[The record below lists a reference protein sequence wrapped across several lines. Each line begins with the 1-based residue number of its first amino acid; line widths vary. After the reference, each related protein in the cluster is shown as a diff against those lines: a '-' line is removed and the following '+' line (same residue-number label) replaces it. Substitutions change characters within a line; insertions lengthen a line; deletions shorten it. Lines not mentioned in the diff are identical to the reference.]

1 MATASLSVRARQVRG
16 KGRYSSRSAAVEVKL
31 YMQTR
36 QTTILVVVAILV
48 ATQTAL
54 AGKLCLATGNASACA
69 SACCEPRT
77 PGEES
82 TKPAPSFPADHH
94 PCCDESLASKAAQV
108 LHGKSATELNVK
120 ASIPAT
126 YPPIEEGFVRGDTRL
141 SARRSYLAP
150 PYTRLNIYILDLSLR
165 C

>member
-1 MATASLSVRARQVRG
+1 MQRG
-16 KGRYSSRSAAVEVKL
+16 
-31 YMQTR
+31 
-36 QTTILVVVAILV
+36 QTTILAVVAILA

-54 AGKLCLATGNASACA
+54 AGQPCLAPGNASACM

-77 PGEES
+77 PGEDS
-82 TKPAPSFPADHH
+82 TKPAPGSPADHQ

-141 SARRSYLAP
+141 SAQRSYLAP
-150 PYTRLNIYILDLSLR
+150 PYTRLNIYIFDLSLR